1 MRIVIAAWT
10 IVLAAG
16 AGALAQDLKDSRDHP
31 LVPRYEGSEII
42 RYETQEFTDYRMMS
56 APARN
61 YGGLAKNIDA
71 TLPLEGRLT
80 RITYRA
86 PAERS
91 ALEVF
96 RNYEKALKEKAFE
109 AVFACAR
116 EQCGGRNFNHAVAQG
131 ALYGVFGE
139 YQAEQQYLAARLVRP
154 GAASMSRSMR

>member
-1 MRIVIAAWT
+1 MRIFIAAWT

-42 RYETQEFTDYRMMS
+42 RYETQDFTDYRIMS

-86 PAERS
+86 SAERS

-96 RNYEKALKEKAFE
+96 RNYEKALKEKGSPARASNVAGAISITRWRRERFTAFS
-109 AVFACAR
+109 ASTRPSSSILPPASCAPR
-116 EQCGGRNFNHAVAQG
+116 
-131 ALYGVFGE
+131 
-139 YQAEQQYLAARLVRP
+139 
-154 GAASMSRSMR
+154 AASMSRSMR